1 MRGEGTLDRWGRD
14 PGVQDLRR
22 AFAEMDQRQRELLA
36 RNRIPEF
43 EPRLA
48 PARRQAC
55 RFLERGWTLAARR
68 GIPLTAQDLGVLYE
82 NVLAAILARQGLMD
96 QPEEPSGPLGPLI
109 SGLFDGES

>member
-22 AFAEMDQRQRELLA
+22 VFAEMDQRQRELLA
-36 RNRIPEF
+36 RNQIPEF

-48 PARRQAC
+48 LARRQAC

-68 GIPLTAQDLGVLYE
+68 GFPLTAQDLGGLYE
-82 NVLAAILARQGLMD
+82 HVLAAILARQGLVA
-96 QPEEPSGPLGPLI
+96 QPEEPPGPWGQLI